1 MHGVIKHI
9 SRLCAG
15 LMLLGAVSYAGG
27 EQVLASPVQSG
38 QVIGTG
44 EAALAAVDVS
54 SSITVLGSP
63 FKKAAYAR
71 NVWDMQL
78 FGGKIYLGHGNSSNN
93 APSPNAGP
101 VQSITGILPRINSLC
116 RMLRI
121 RTRRQAR

>member
-1 MHGVIKHI
+1 MCGAYA
-9 SRLCAG
+9 AG
-15 LMLLGAVSYAGG
+15 YCILRGRGR
-27 EQVLASPVQSG
+27 VLASPVGSE
-38 QVIGTG
+38 QVIRT
-44 EAALAAVDVS
+44 EVAAPAAVDVS
-54 SSITVLGSP
+54 SSIAVLGSP

-101 VQSITGILPRINSLC
+101 VQSITGILPRINSLS